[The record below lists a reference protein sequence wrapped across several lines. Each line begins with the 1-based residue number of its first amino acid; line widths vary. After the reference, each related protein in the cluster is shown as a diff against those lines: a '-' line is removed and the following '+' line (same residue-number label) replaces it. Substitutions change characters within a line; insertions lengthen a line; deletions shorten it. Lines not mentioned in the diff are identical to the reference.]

1 MIKVIFL
8 VHRRPGLSR
17 EEFRRYWRETHAPIA
32 SKIPGLR
39 KYTQHHAVSGPD
51 GAEPAYDGF
60 AEMWWD
66 DAGSLQ
72 TALESSEGIA
82 AVADIEDIVDV
93 DRHHVFYVEQR
104 SIV

>member
-8 VHRRPGLSR
+8 VHRRSGLSR
-17 EEFRRYWRETHAPIA
+17 EEFRRYWKETHAPIA

-51 GAEPAYDGF
+51 GTAPPYDGF

-66 DAGSLQ
+66 DAGSLE
-72 TALESSEGIA
+72 TALGSSEGMA
-82 AVADIEDIVDV
+82 AVADIENIVDV
-93 DRHHVFYVEQR
+93 DRQQVFYVEQH